1 MRFRGWG
8 RRGPAPL
15 FPPLY
20 GPPPGATPSGPVF
33 ACRPMSF
40 DLALCEASF
49 PRIKELDD
57 TDLAQ
62 AITKR
67 HQEITPTPVEQTAV
81 LGLISKIKAAI
92 EKISAAPDLLPSV
105 TVEEFREVGSF
116 RKGTMLA
123 GHNVADIVVVLRS
136 LPTVEAVS
144 ALGQKIVEELKAN
157 DKEVYGCI
165 SRDFGCELAGP
176 NAIVRLLITT
186 VPSNAK
192 LLEPDLHL
200 KESIMISHMAA
211 LRHARWFEENAS
223 NPTIKILIRIMKDIR
238 NRFDQLKDLSVWNIE
253 LISHY
258 AVVNTA
264 SQQPLSAS
272 QAFRRF
278 FQLLAAGLLLP
289 TSPALSDPCEQAR
302 RIHQSLTYEQ
312 MVGIDV
318 ILDQLCS
325 SSQTLLRIICHGG
338 YKHVLGLETS
348 KSGLVTDMTFWGD
361 VVVTPLEAAYVD
373 KVMEPMYEDE
383 ISGVMAQRRMSSL
396 AGPSELMIPKALDV
410 NTITETLN
418 QMFPALQLVPADIQ
432 RPTAEVMCTIY
443 QYITQYIMDI
453 PDAVYTTP
461 LFAISSSTDMDL
473 FAQAYP
479 KLVIFQ
485 ALSAIVED
493 ISSNEIQFSFLDL
506 VAPEPGPTRILLS
519 TLINFIEFMTS
530 AIAKAHSIFS
540 SVDGRK
546 SKLESKK
553 LHAINLG
560 NEVQRLHNKT
570 TNRKHLENEFR
581 EKMEILQRSI
591 KETYAQIKAIQM
603 ELKTVCDDNIE
614 KRKKLVEMQNESRH
628 LTFQNEV
635 VDRDIVNSPD
645 RLNAELSELTNH
657 KKWEYKEKKKARI
670 MIARSIEHVT
680 EILNKSRER
689 QKEGVK
695 LEEAIVGA
703 EEKRNEVKEECT
715 NMEEKLTKEENKLSA
730 MEKEREKEESLHEK
744 SLKDM
749 KEHLATLDEQVK
761 YIRQRMQNFDKENV
775 EVQRE
780 IGKTKNEIAALNRTT
795 NADIIN
801 LATRLNEIHNK
812 YLEGEKLYEED
823 YNRMDNLRNHLIAVL
838 NASDVDTTFDTSLLN
853 NVLMNE
859 M

>member
-8 RRGPAPL
+8 RRGPTPL

-49 PRIKELDD
+49 PRIKEMDD

-264 SQQPLSAS
+264 SQQPLSAN

-312 MVGIDV
+312 M
-318 ILDQLCS
+318 DQLCS

-361 VVVTPLEAAYVD
+361 VIVTPLEAAYID

-383 ISGVMAQRRMSSL
+383 ISGEKS
-396 AGPSELMIPKALDV
+396 D
-410 NTITETLN
+410 
-418 QMFPALQLVPADIQ
+418 
-432 RPTAEVMCTIY
+432 EVRTD
-443 QYITQYIMDI
+443 IMD
-453 PDAVYTTP
+453 T
-461 LFAISSSTDMDL
+461 
-473 FAQAYP
+473 Q
-479 KLVIFQ
+479 
-485 ALSAIVED
+485 IV
-493 ISSNEIQFSFLDL
+493 
-506 VAPEPGPTRILLS
+506 
-519 TLINFIEFMTS
+519 
-530 AIAKAHSIFS
+530 K
-540 SVDGRK
+540 
-546 SKLESKK
+546 
-553 LHAINLG
+553 
-560 NEVQRLHNKT
+560 
-570 TNRKHLENEFR
+570 
-581 EKMEILQRSI
+581 
-591 KETYAQIKAIQM
+591 
-603 ELKTVCDDNIE
+603 
-614 KRKKLVEMQNESRH
+614 
-628 LTFQNEV
+628 
-635 VDRDIVNSPD
+635 
-645 RLNAELSELTNH
+645 
-657 KKWEYKEKKKARI
+657 
-670 MIARSIEHVT
+670 
-680 EILNKSRER
+680 
-689 QKEGVK
+689 
-695 LEEAIVGA
+695 
-703 EEKRNEVKEECT
+703 
-715 NMEEKLTKEENKLSA
+715 
-730 MEKEREKEESLHEK
+730 
-744 SLKDM
+744 
-749 KEHLATLDEQVK
+749 
-761 YIRQRMQNFDKENV
+761 
-775 EVQRE
+775 
-780 IGKTKNEIAALNRTT
+780 
-795 NADIIN
+795 
-801 LATRLNEIHNK
+801 
-812 YLEGEKLYEED
+812 
-823 YNRMDNLRNHLIAVL
+823 
-838 NASDVDTTFDTSLLN
+838 
-853 NVLMNE
+853 
-859 M
+859 

>member
-1 MRFRGWG
+1 
-8 RRGPAPL
+8 
-15 FPPLY
+15 
-20 GPPPGATPSGPVF
+20 
-33 ACRPMSF
+33 
-40 DLALCEASF
+40 
-49 PRIKELDD
+49 
-57 TDLAQ
+57 
-62 AITKR
+62 
-67 HQEITPTPVEQTAV
+67 
-81 LGLISKIKAAI
+81 
-92 EKISAAPDLLPSV
+92 
-105 TVEEFREVGSF
+105 
-116 RKGTMLA
+116 
-123 GHNVADIVVVLRS
+123 
-136 LPTVEAVS
+136 
-144 ALGQKIVEELKAN
+144 
-157 DKEVYGCI
+157 
-165 SRDFGCELAGP
+165 
-176 NAIVRLLITT
+176 
-186 VPSNAK
+186 
-192 LLEPDLHL
+192 
-200 KESIMISHMAA
+200 
-211 LRHARWFEENAS
+211 
-223 NPTIKILIRIMKDIR
+223 
-238 NRFDQLKDLSVWNIE
+238 
-253 LISHY
+253 
-258 AVVNTA
+258 
-264 SQQPLSAS
+264 
-272 QAFRRF
+272 
-278 FQLLAAGLLLP
+278 
-289 TSPALSDPCEQAR
+289 
-302 RIHQSLTYEQ
+302 
-312 MVGIDV
+312 
-318 ILDQLCS
+318 
-325 SSQTLLRIICHGG
+325 
-338 YKHVLGLETS
+338 
-348 KSGLVTDMTFWGD
+348 
-361 VVVTPLEAAYVD
+361 
-373 KVMEPMYEDE
+373 
-383 ISGVMAQRRMSSL
+383 MAQRRMSSL

-645 RLNAELSELTNH
+645 RLNAELSELTKYLENIQKEISAESH

-695 LEEAIVGA
+695 LEEALVGA

>member
-1 MRFRGWG
+1 
-8 RRGPAPL
+8 
-15 FPPLY
+15 
-20 GPPPGATPSGPVF
+20 
-33 ACRPMSF
+33 MSF

-49 PRIKELDD
+49 PRIREMDD

-264 SQQPLSAS
+264 SQQPLSAN

-312 MVGIDV
+312 M
-318 ILDQLCS
+318 DQLCS

-361 VVVTPLEAAYVD
+361 VIVTPLEAAYID

-383 ISGVMAQRRMSSL
+383 ISG
-396 AGPSELMIPKALDV
+396 
-410 NTITETLN
+410 
-418 QMFPALQLVPADIQ
+418 
-432 RPTAEVMCTIY
+432 
-443 QYITQYIMDI
+443 
-453 PDAVYTTP
+453 
-461 LFAISSSTDMDL
+461 
-473 FAQAYP
+473 
-479 KLVIFQ
+479 
-485 ALSAIVED
+485 
-493 ISSNEIQFSFLDL
+493 
-506 VAPEPGPTRILLS
+506 
-519 TLINFIEFMTS
+519 
-530 AIAKAHSIFS
+530 
-540 SVDGRK
+540 
-546 SKLESKK
+546 
-553 LHAINLG
+553 
-560 NEVQRLHNKT
+560 
-570 TNRKHLENEFR
+570 
-581 EKMEILQRSI
+581 
-591 KETYAQIKAIQM
+591 
-603 ELKTVCDDNIE
+603 
-614 KRKKLVEMQNESRH
+614 
-628 LTFQNEV
+628 
-635 VDRDIVNSPD
+635 
-645 RLNAELSELTNH
+645 
-657 KKWEYKEKKKARI
+657 
-670 MIARSIEHVT
+670 
-680 EILNKSRER
+680 
-689 QKEGVK
+689 
-695 LEEAIVGA
+695 
-703 EEKRNEVKEECT
+703 
-715 NMEEKLTKEENKLSA
+715 
-730 MEKEREKEESLHEK
+730 EK
-744 SLKDM
+744 S
-749 KEHLATLDEQVK
+749 DEARTDSMDTQIVK
-761 YIRQRMQNFDKENV
+761 
-775 EVQRE
+775 
-780 IGKTKNEIAALNRTT
+780 
-795 NADIIN
+795 
-801 LATRLNEIHNK
+801 
-812 YLEGEKLYEED
+812 
-823 YNRMDNLRNHLIAVL
+823 
-838 NASDVDTTFDTSLLN
+838 
-853 NVLMNE
+853 
-859 M
+859 